1 MNIILLHRVFLL
13 YFLSMSTAAE
23 GARDIRKTRLSI
35 DERRISFGRHTK
47 LSFGG
52 RELAER
58 TAGGRRFTEG
68 ERIAAL
74 EQLKIAHE
82 KDVRNYRGIYT
93 FQVFLFLGGTTEVYV
108 LSKLSRFLAELRRYI
123 CFPSFPVAWR
133 SYRGI
138 YLYTFQVTLFLGGTT
153 EASSFPVSRR
163 NYRGIQFS
171 CF

>member
-1 MNIILLHRVFLL
+1 MNIILLHRVLLL

-35 DERRISFGRHTK
+35 DERRISFGKHTK

-58 TAGGRRFTEG
+58 TAGGRRFTEE
-68 ERIAAL
+68 ERVAAL

-82 KDVRNYRGIYT
+82 KDVRNYRGIYIH
-93 FQVFLFLGGTTEVYV
+93 
-108 LSKLSRFLAELRRYI
+108 SKFSFFLAELPRYMY
-123 CFPSFPVAWR
+123 FPSFPVSWR
-133 SYRGI
+133 NYWGT
-138 YLYTFQVTLFLGGTT
+138 YAFQVFLLLGGAT
-153 EASSFPVSRR
+153 EAYICIHSKLT
-163 NYRGIQFS
+163 